1 MTGPEDDAGLA
12 GKVALISG
20 GGAAGDGI
28 GNGRAAAI
36 LLARAGVKV
45 LVADRDLA
53 LAERTAEMIRTEGGT
68 AAAIASDVTSE
79 AECKALVEASVDRFG
94 RLDYLDNNVGIGS
107 RGSVVDEKPEEYRR
121 VMQVNVETMFLL
133 SKYAIPAMIKTAK
146 GGAIVNISS
155 ISALRPRGLTTYT
168 TSKAAVI
175 GLTQAMAVDHGRGL
189 HRRGAWRR
197 RHQRGRCKTL
207 VEAALDRWGRLDFL
221 DNNVGIGSRGSVVD
235 EAPEQYRRVMQVNVE
250 TMFLLSKHAIPAM
263 IQTAKGGAI
272 VNISSISALRPRGLT
287 TYTTSKAAIIGLTRA
302 MAVDHGRDNIRV
314 NCICPGP
321 MYTPMVYARGMSEQ
335 ARANRARASLLKTEG
350 TGWDVGHAVKF
361 LLSNF
366 ARYITG
372 QVLVV
377 DGGTTLQAPERES
390 QEH

>member
-1 MTGPEDDAGLA
+1 MKGSEDDAGFA

-36 LLARAGVKV
+36 LLARDGVKV

-53 LAERTAEMIRTEGGT
+53 SAQRTVEMIKAEGGI
-68 AAAIASDVTSE
+68 AEAIAGDVTKE
-79 AECKALVEASVDRFG
+79 AECKKLVDAAVERWG

-107 RGSVVDEKPEEYRR
+107 RGSVVDEKPDEYRR
-121 VMQVNVETMFLL
+121 VMQINVETMFLL

-168 TSKAAVI
+168 VSKAAVI
-175 GLTQAMAVDHGRGL
+175 GLTQ
-189 HRRGAWRR
+189 
-197 RHQRGRCKTL
+197 
-207 VEAALDRWGRLDFL
+207 
-221 DNNVGIGSRGSVVD
+221 
-235 EAPEQYRRVMQVNVE
+235 
-250 TMFLLSKHAIPAM
+250 
-263 IQTAKGGAI
+263 
-272 VNISSISALRPRGLT
+272 
-287 TYTTSKAAIIGLTRA
+287 A

-335 ARANRARASLLKTEG
+335 ARTQRANASVLKTEG
-350 TGWDVGHAVKF
+350 TGWDVGQAVKF
-361 LLSNF
+361 LLSDH

-372 QVLVV
+372 QALVV
-377 DGGTTLQAPERES
+377 DGGVTLQAPERES
-390 QEH
+390 QPH